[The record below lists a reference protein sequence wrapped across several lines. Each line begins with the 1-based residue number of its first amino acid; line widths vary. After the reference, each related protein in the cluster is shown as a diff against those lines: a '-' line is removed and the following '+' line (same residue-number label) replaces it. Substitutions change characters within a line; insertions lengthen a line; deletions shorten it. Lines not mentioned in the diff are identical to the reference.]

1 MNVSTAQDFLDVQVA
16 AADEHAAAAATSFPA
31 PDKLRS
37 RDIFRLAPRVW
48 PFIKPFK
55 RHLVYLAL
63 SAIPGLPGGLFALA
77 LLGVFFDSVGQG
89 KPLNKFQAW
98 MLHVPI
104 TADRHVILW
113 HACVFTG
120 VMTVVAIPYGIALLV
135 YGIWILQR
143 MTNQFRVDLYS
154 RLQELSLRFHSEE
167 KIGDAIFRMFQ
178 DSAAIPHIINGLIIQ
193 PLHIVPAVLVNLAV
207 LAAFDY
213 HVAAIAAALI
223 PLNLVIAAL
232 FAKPLRHAFLAERVA
247 TAQATTRIEETLAS
261 IKAVKAFGREASESE
276 LYALDNWESFVAAR
290 RARMLFV
297 VYRVIIS
304 TLRSLAYVGAIYFG
318 ALQVLHGGGAGAVR
332 AIFSLGVFQGA
343 LWIFGGAST
352 RVRNLTQV
360 WGALQDVG
368 IALSRVFEMMGK
380 LPEEKV
386 RSGSAIPSMPASEF
400 AFEDVSFSYDARSA
414 VLRAVTFHAKVGE
427 VTALAGPS
435 GSGKSTLI
443 ALMLRFFDPVA
454 GRIALDGHDIRD
466 LKLEDYRRM
475 ISVALQENPLFTAT
489 LRDNIV
495 YGRIDATEGEVLHAV
510 ARAGLAEFVRSLPA
524 GLDTVLGEKGA
535 KLSTG
540 QAQRIGLAR
549 AFLRNT
555 PILIL
560 DEPTS
565 ALDSVME
572 NLVMRGIREW
582 IDERPRE
589 RIVLL
594 ATHRRSTAALAD
606 RIYQIADGRVSEADE
621 SAFDHAR
628 IAEVSNG

>member
-1 MNVSTAQDFLDVQVA
+1 
-16 AADEHAAAAATSFPA
+16 
-31 PDKLRS
+31 
-37 RDIFRLAPRVW
+37 
-48 PFIKPFK
+48 
-55 RHLVYLAL
+55 
-63 SAIPGLPGGLFALA
+63 
-77 LLGVFFDSVGQG
+77 
-89 KPLNKFQAW
+89 
-98 MLHVPI
+98 
-104 TADRHVILW
+104 
-113 HACVFTG
+113 
-120 VMTVVAIPYGIALLV
+120 
-135 YGIWILQR
+135 
-143 MTNQFRVDLYS
+143 
-154 RLQELSLRFHSEE
+154 
-167 KIGDAIFRMFQ
+167 
-178 DSAAIPHIINGLIIQ
+178 
-193 PLHIVPAVLVNLAV
+193 V

-223 PLNLVIAAL
+223 PANFIVAAL
-232 FAKPLRHAFLAERVA
+232 FAKPLRRAFLAERVA

-276 LYALDNWESFVAAR
+276 LYAHDNWESFMAAR

-304 TLRSLAYVGAIYFG
+304 TLRSLAYVGAVYFG
-318 ALQVLHGGGAGAVR
+318 ALQVLHGGAAGAIR
-332 AIFSLGVFQGA
+332 AVFSLGVFQGA
-343 LWIFGGAST
+343 LWIFGGMST

-368 IALSRVFEMMGK
+368 IALSRVFEMMAK

-386 RSGSAIPSMPASEF
+386 RSGSIIPSAPAREF
-400 AFEDVSFSYDARSA
+400 AFDDVSFAYDTRST
-414 VLRAVTFHAKVGE
+414 VLEAASFRAKVGE
-427 VTALAGPS
+427 ITAIAGPS
-435 GSGKSTLI
+435 GAGKSTLI
-443 ALMLRFFDPVA
+443 ALMLRFFDPAV
-454 GRIALDGHDIRD
+454 GRIALDANDIRD
-466 LKLEDYRRM
+466 LKLENYRQM

-495 YGRIDATEGEVLHAV
+495 YGRIDATKDEILHAV
-510 ARAGLAEFVRSLPA
+510 ARAGLGEFVRSLPA

-621 SAFDHAR
+621 AAFGEPR
-628 IAEVSNG
+628 VAEVSNA

>member
-1 MNVSTAQDFLDVQVA
+1 MSLRGEQDFLDAQVA
-16 AADEHAAAAATSFPA
+16 AADEHAAAAATRFP
-31 PDKLRS
+31 PPEQLRS
-37 RDIFRLAPRVW
+37 RDIFRLLPRVW
-48 PFIKPFK
+48 PFIRPLK
-55 RHLVYLAL
+55 RHLIYLAL
-63 SAIPGLPGGLFALA
+63 AVVPGLPGGLFALA
-77 LLGVFFDSVGQG
+77 LLGVFFDAVGQG
-89 KPLNKFQAW
+89 QPLNPFQAW
-98 MLHVPI
+98 MLHLPL
-104 TADRHVILW
+104 TADRHLILW

-120 VMTVVAIPYGIALLV
+120 VMMLIAIPYALGLV
-135 YGIWILQR
+135 AYGIWILQR
-143 MTNQFRVDLYS
+143 MTNQFRVDLYT

-178 DSAAIPHIINGLIIQ
+178 DSAAIPHVINGLVIQ
-193 PLHIVPAVLVNLAV
+193 PLHAVPLVLVNLLV

-213 HVAAIAAALI
+213 HVAAIATLLI
-223 PLNLVIAAL
+223 PSNLIVAVL
-232 FAKPLRHAFLAERVA
+232 FAKPLRRAFLAERVA

-276 LYALDNWESFVAAR
+276 LYARDNWESFMAAR

-304 TLRSLAYVGAIYFG
+304 TMRSLAYVGAIYFG
-318 ALQVLHGGGAGAVR
+318 ALQVLHGGVAGAVR

-343 LWIFGGAST
+343 LWIFAGMSA
-352 RVRNLTQV
+352 RVRNLTHM
-360 WGALQDVG
+360 WGMLQDVG
-368 IALSRVFEMMGK
+368 VAVSRVFEMMAK

-386 RSGSAIPSMPASEF
+386 RSGNVIPPAPASQF
-400 AFEDVSFSYDARSA
+400 AFEDVSFSYDDRST
-414 VLRAVTFHAKVGE
+414 VLRGVSFEAKVGE
-427 VTALAGPS
+427 VTAIAGPS

-443 ALMLRFFDPVA
+443 ALMLRFFDPVT
-454 GRIALDGHDIRD
+454 GRVSLDGRDIRD
-466 LKLEDYRRM
+466 LKLESYRRM
-475 ISVALQENPLFTAT
+475 ISVALQENPLFTAS

-495 YGRIDATEGEVLHAV
+495 YGRIDATEEEILHAA
-510 ARAGLAEFVRSLPA
+510 ARAGLAGFVREQPA

-565 ALDSVME
+565 ALDSVNE

-606 RIYQIADGRVSEADE
+606 RIYQIAGGQVHRADDG
-621 SAFDHAR
+621 AFGEVR
-628 IAEVSNG
+628 IAEASNG

>member
-1 MNVSTAQDFLDVQVA
+1 MSISSEQDFLDAQVA
-16 AADEHAAAAATSFPA
+16 AADEHAAEAATAFPP

-48 PFIKPFK
+48 PFIRPFM

-63 SAIPGLPGGLFALA
+63 GVVPGLPGGLFALA
-77 LLGVFFDSVGQG
+77 LLGVFFDAVGQG
-89 KPLNKFQAW
+89 KPLNQFQAW
-98 MLHVPI
+98 MLHVPM
-104 TADRHVILW
+104 TADRHLILW

-120 VMTVVAIPYGIALLV
+120 VMMVIAIPYGIALV
-135 YGIWILQR
+135 AYGIWILQR
-143 MTNQFRVDLYS
+143 VTNQFRVDLYT

-178 DSAAIPHIINGLIIQ
+178 DSAAIPHVINGLIIM
-193 PLHIVPAVLVNLAV
+193 PLRTVPMVLVNIAV

-223 PLNLVIAAL
+223 PADLIIAWL
-232 FAKPLRHAFLAERVA
+232 FAKQLRRAFLAERIN
-247 TAQATTRIEETLAS
+247 TAQATTRIEETLAA

-276 LYALDNWESFVAAR
+276 LYAIDNWKSFMAAR

-304 TLRSLAYVGAIYFG
+304 TMRSLAYVGAIYFG
-318 ALQVLHGGGAGAVR
+318 ALQVLHGGGAGMISAV
-332 AIFSLGVFQGA
+332 FSLGVFQGA
-343 LWIFGGAST
+343 LWIFGGASG
-352 RVRNLTQV
+352 RVRNMAQM
-360 WGALQDVG
+360 WGTLQDVG
-368 IALSRVFEMMGK
+368 IALSRVFEMMAK

-386 RSGSAIPSMPASEF
+386 RSGSVIPPTPASELR
-400 AFEDVSFSYDARSA
+400 FEDVNFSYDARST
-414 VLRAVTFHAKVGE
+414 VLSGVSFHAKIGDI
-427 VTALAGPS
+427 TAIAGPS

-443 ALMLRFFDPVA
+443 ALMLRFFEPVA
-454 GRIALDGHDIRD
+454 GRITLDGHDIRD
-466 LKLEDYRRM
+466 LKLESYRRM

-489 LRDNIV
+489 LRDNIL
-495 YGRIDATEGEVLHAV
+495 YGRIDATEEEILYAV
-510 ARAGLAEFVRSLPA
+510 ARAGLAEFVLSLPA

-549 AFLRNT
+549 AFLLNA

-565 ALDSVME
+565 ALDSVTE

-606 RIYQIADGRVSEADE
+606 RIYQIADGRVSEADDT
-621 SAFDHAR
+621 AFHGVR

>member
-1 MNVSTAQDFLDVQVA
+1 LSISSEQFYLEAQLA
-16 AADEHAAAAATSFPA
+16 AADEHAAAAATAFPS
-31 PDKLRS
+31 PDQLRS
-37 RDIFRLAPRVW
+37 RDIFRLTPRVW
-48 PFIKPFK
+48 PFIRPFK

-63 SAIPGLPGGLFALA
+63 SVVPGLPGGLFALA
-77 LLGVFFDSVGQG
+77 LLGVFFDTVGQG

-98 MLHVPI
+98 MLHVPMS
-104 TADRHVILW
+104 ADRHVVLW
-113 HACVFTG
+113 HACIFTG
-120 VMTVVAIPYGIALLV
+120 LMLIVATPYALSLV
-135 YGIWILQR
+135 AYGIWILQR
-143 MTNQFRVDLYS
+143 MTNQFRVDLYT

-178 DSAAIPHIINGLIIQ
+178 DSAAIPHVINGLVIQ
-193 PLHIVPAVLVNLAV
+193 PLHAVPMVLVNIGV

-223 PLNLVIAAL
+223 PANFIVAGL
-232 FAKPLRHAFLAERVA
+232 FAAPLRRAFLAERVA

-261 IKAVKAFGREASESE
+261 IRAVKAFGREASESE
-276 LYALDNWESFVAAR
+276 LYAHDNWESFMAAR

-297 VYRVIIS
+297 VYRVVIS
-304 TLRSLAYVGAIYFG
+304 TLRSLAYIGAVYFG
-318 ALQVLHGGGAGAVR
+318 ALQVLHGGTAGAIR
-332 AIFSLGVFQGA
+332 AAFSLGVFQGA
-343 LWIFGGAST
+343 LWIFGGMST
-352 RVRNLTQV
+352 RVRNLTQI
-360 WGALQDVG
+360 WGSLQDVG
-368 IALSRVFEMMGK
+368 VALSRVFEMMAK

-386 RSGSAIPSMPASEF
+386 RSGRFVPSMPASDL
-400 AFEDVSFSYDARSA
+400 AFDNVGFSYDARAA
-414 VLRAVTFHAKVGE
+414 VLDRVSFRAKVGE
-427 VTALAGPS
+427 VTSIAGPS

-443 ALMLRFFDPVA
+443 ALMLRFFDPIK
-454 GRIALDGHDIRD
+454 GRIALDGHNIRD
-466 LKLEDYRRM
+466 LKLENYRQM

-495 YGRIDATEGEVLHAV
+495 YGRIDASQEEILHAV

-549 AFLRNT
+549 AFLRST

-565 ALDSVME
+565 ALDSVTE

-582 IDERPRE
+582 IDERPHE

-606 RIYQIADGRVSEADE
+606 RIYQIADGRVTVADE
-621 SAFDHAR
+621 SAFGETR
-628 IAEVSNG
+628 ITEVSNG

>member
-1 MNVSTAQDFLDVQVA
+1 MSNPAAQDFLEAQVA
-16 AADEHAAAAATSFPA
+16 AADAHAAAAATAFPA
-31 PDKLRS
+31 PDQLRS

-48 PFIKPFK
+48 PFIRPFK

-63 SAIPGLPGGLFALA
+63 GVLPGLPGGLFALA
-77 LLGVFFDSVGQG
+77 LLGVFFDAVGQG
-89 KPLNKFQAW
+89 KPLNQFQAW
-98 MLHVPI
+98 MLQVPM
-104 TADRHVILW
+104 TADRHLILW

-120 VMTVVAIPYGIALLV
+120 VAVIITAPYGLGLV
-135 YGIWILQR
+135 AYGIWILQR

-178 DSAAIPHIINGLIIQ
+178 DSAAIPHVINGLIIQ
-193 PLHIVPAVLVNLAV
+193 PLHSVPLVLVNLLV

-213 HVAAIAAALI
+213 HVAAIAAVLI
-223 PLNLVIAAL
+223 PANLIVAAL
-232 FAKPLRHAFLAERVA
+232 FAQPLRRAFLAERVA

-261 IKAVKAFGREASESE
+261 IKAVKAFGREAPESE
-276 LYALDNWESFVAAR
+276 LYAVDNWESFMAAR

-297 VYRVIIS
+297 IYRVIIS
-304 TLRSLAYVGAIYFG
+304 TIRSLAYVGAVYFG
-318 ALQVLHGGGAGAVR
+318 AQQVLHGGVSGAIRAV
-332 AIFSLGVFQGA
+332 FSLGAFQGA
-343 LWIFGGAST
+343 LWIFGSQSA
-352 RVRNLTQV
+352 RVRNLTRV

-368 IALSRVFEMMGK
+368 VALSRVFEMMAK

-386 RSGSAIPSMPASEF
+386 RSGNQIPPAPAREI
-400 AFEDVSFSYDARSA
+400 AFDNVTFSYDTRSTVLSA
-414 VLRAVTFHAKVGE
+414 VSFHAKVGE
-427 VTALAGPS
+427 ITAIAGPS

-454 GRIALDGHDIRD
+454 GHIALDDHDIRA
-466 LKLEDYRRM
+466 LKLENYRRM
-475 ISVALQENPLFTAT
+475 ISVALQENPLFTAS

-495 YGRIDATEGEVLHAV
+495 YGRIDATEEEILHAV

-524 GLDTVLGEKGA
+524 GLDTVLGEKGS

-549 AFLRNT
+549 AFLRDA

-589 RIVLL
+589 RIALL

-606 RIYQIADGRVSEADE
+606 RIYQIADGRVCEADE
-621 SAFDHAR
+621 NAFEVTR

>member
-1 MNVSTAQDFLDVQVA
+1 MSISSQQDFLDAQLA
-16 AADEHAAAAATSFPA
+16 AASEHAAEAATAFPE

-37 RDIFRLAPRVW
+37 RDIFRLVPRVW
-48 PFIKPFK
+48 PFIRPLK

-63 SAIPGLPGGLFALA
+63 GVVPGLPGGLFALA
-77 LLGVFFDSVGQG
+77 LLGVFFDAVGQG
-89 KPLNKFQAW
+89 KPLNQFQAW
-98 MLHVPI
+98 MLHVPM
-104 TADRHVILW
+104 TADRHIILW

-120 VMTVVAIPYGIALLV
+120 LMMMIAIPYGIALV
-135 YGIWILQR
+135 AYGIWILQR
-143 MTNQFRVDLYS
+143 MSNQFRVDLYT

-178 DSAAIPHIINGLIIQ
+178 DSGAIPHVINGLIIQ
-193 PLHIVPAVLVNLAV
+193 PLHVVPLVLVNIAL

-213 HVAAIAAALI
+213 HVAAIAATLI
-223 PLNLVIAAL
+223 PANLIIAWL
-232 FAKPLRHAFLAERVA
+232 FAKPLRRAFLAERVA

-276 LYALDNWESFVAAR
+276 LYALDNWASFMAAR

-318 ALQVLHGGGAGAVR
+318 ALQVLHGGVAGAIR
-332 AIFSLGVFQGA
+332 AAFSLGVFQGA
-343 LWIFGGAST
+343 LWIFGSLSV
-352 RVRNLTQV
+352 RVRNMTNI
-360 WGALQDVG
+360 WGTLQDVG
-368 IALSRVFEMMGK
+368 VALARVFEMMAK

-386 RSGSAIPSMPASEF
+386 RSGSVIPPAPASELRF
-400 AFEDVSFSYDARSA
+400 KEVNFSYDGRSTVLSA
-414 VLRAVTFHAKVGE
+414 VSFHAKVGE

-435 GSGKSTLI
+435 GAGKSTLI
-443 ALMLRFFDPVA
+443 ALMLRFFDPAA
-454 GRIALDGHDIRD
+454 GRISLDGHDVRD
-466 LKLEDYRRM
+466 LKLENYRQM

-495 YGRIDATEGEVLHAV
+495 YGRIDATEAEILQAV

-549 AFLRNT
+549 AFLRNA

-565 ALDSVME
+565 ALDSVTE
-572 NLVMRGIREW
+572 NFVMRGIREW
-582 IDERPRE
+582 IDERPRG

-606 RIYQIADGRVSEADE
+606 RIYQIADGRVSEADDT
-621 SAFDHAR
+621 AFDQAH
-628 IAEVSNG
+628 IAEASNG

>member
-1 MNVSTAQDFLDVQVA
+1 LSISIDQNSLDAQVA
-16 AADEHAAAAATSFPA
+16 AAGAHAAAAATAFPP
-31 PDKLRS
+31 PDKLRT

-48 PFIKPFK
+48 PFIRPFK
-55 RHLVYLAL
+55 RHLVYLGL
-63 SAIPGLPGGLFALA
+63 GVIPGLPGGLFALA
-77 LLGVFFDSVGQG
+77 LVGVFFDTVGQG
-89 KPLNKFQAW
+89 KPLNQFQAR
-98 MLHVPI
+98 MLFVPMN
-104 TADRHVILW
+104 ADRHIILW

-120 VMTVVAIPYGIALLV
+120 LMAIITTPYAIALV
-135 YGIWILQR
+135 AYGIWILQR
-143 MTNQFRVDLYS
+143 MTNQFRVDLYT

-167 KIGDAIFRMFQ
+167 KIGDAMFRMFQ
-178 DSAAIPHIINGLIIQ
+178 DSAAIPHVINGLIIQ
-193 PLHIVPAVLVNLAV
+193 PLHAVPLILVNIGV

-223 PLNLVIAAL
+223 PANFIVAAL
-232 FAKPLRHAFLAERVA
+232 FAKPLRRAFLAERVA

-276 LYALDNWESFVAAR
+276 LYAHDNWESFMAAR

-297 VYRVIIS
+297 IYRVIIS
-304 TLRSLAYVGAIYFG
+304 TLRSLAYVGAVYFG
-318 ALQVLHGGGAGAVR
+318 ALQVLHGGVAGAIR
-332 AIFSLGVFQGA
+332 AVFSLGVFQGA
-343 LWIFGGAST
+343 LWIFGGMST
-352 RVRNLTQV
+352 RARNLTQV

-368 IALSRVFEMMGK
+368 VALSRVFEMMAK

-386 RSGSAIPSMPASEF
+386 RSGSVIPSAPAREF
-400 AFEDVSFSYDARSA
+400 AFDDVSFSYDTRSA
-414 VLRAVTFHAKVGE
+414 VLEAANFRAKVGE
-427 VTALAGPS
+427 VTAIAGPS

-443 ALMLRFFDPVA
+443 ALMLRFFDPVV
-454 GRIALDGHDIRD
+454 GRIALDGDDIRD
-466 LKLEDYRRM
+466 LKLENYRQM

-495 YGRIDATEGEVLHAV
+495 YGRIDATREEILHAV
-510 ARAGLAEFVRSLPA
+510 ARAGLGEFVRSLPA
-524 GLDTVLGEKGA
+524 GLDTMLGEKGA

-621 SAFDHAR
+621 TAFGEPR
-628 IAEVSNG
+628 VAEVSNG

>member
-1 MNVSTAQDFLDVQVA
+1 LSSARPQEPLGAKVA
-16 AADEHAAAAATSFPA
+16 AADEHAAAAATAFPL
-31 PDKLRS
+31 PEQLRS

-48 PFIKPFK
+48 PFIQPFK
-55 RHLVYLAL
+55 QHLIYLAL
-63 SAIPGLPGGLFALA
+63 GVVPGLPGGLFALA
-77 LLGVFFDSVGQG
+77 LLGVFFDAVGQG

-98 MLHVPI
+98 MLHLPM
-104 TADRHVILW
+104 TADRHLILW

-120 VMTVVAIPYGIALLV
+120 VMVLITIPYGIGLV
-135 YGIWILQR
+135 AYGIWILQR
-143 MTNQFRVDLYS
+143 MTNQFRVDLYT

-178 DSAAIPHIINGLIIQ
+178 DSAAIPHVINGLIIE
-193 PLHIVPAVLVNLAV
+193 PLRAVPLVLVNLLV

-223 PLNLVIAAL
+223 PTNLIIGWI
-232 FAKPLRHAFLAERVA
+232 FAKPLRVAFLAERVA

-261 IKAVKAFGREASESE
+261 IKAVKTFGREASESD
-276 LYALDNWESFVAAR
+276 LYARDNWASFQAAR

-297 VYRVIIS
+297 TYRIIIS
-304 TLRSLAYVGAIYFG
+304 TLRSLAYAGAIYFG
-318 ALQVLHGGGAGAVR
+318 ALQVLHGGAAGAIR
-332 AIFSLGVFQGA
+332 AAFSLGVFQGA
-343 LWIFGGAST
+343 LWIFGGMSA
-352 RVRNLTQV
+352 RIRNMTQV
-360 WGALQDVG
+360 WGSLQDVG
-368 IALSRVFEMMGK
+368 VALSRVFEMMAK

-386 RSGSAIPSMPASEF
+386 RSGNVIPSTPADEF
-400 AFEDVSFSYDARSA
+400 MFDDVSFSYDAQSA
-414 VLRAVTFHAKVGE
+414 VLSAVSFRARVGE
-427 VTALAGPS
+427 ITAIAGPS
-435 GSGKSTLI
+435 GAGKSTLI
-443 ALMLRFFDPVA
+443 ALMLRFFDPTD

-466 LKLEDYRRM
+466 LKLEDYRGL

-489 LRDNIV
+489 LRENIA
-495 YGRIDATEGEVLHAV
+495 YGRIDATETEVLHAV
-510 ARAGLAEFVRSLPA
+510 ARAGLANFVRALPA

-549 AFLRNT
+549 AFLRNA

-565 ALDSVME
+565 ALDSVNE

-582 IDERPRE
+582 IGERPRE

-606 RIYQIADGRVSEADE
+606 RIYQIANGRVTAADE
-621 SAFDHAR
+621 TAFGEVR
-628 IAEVSNG
+628 GAEVSNG

>member
-1 MNVSTAQDFLDVQVA
+1 LSSSSEQEFFDAKVA
-16 AADEHAAAAATSFPA
+16 AADAHAAAAATAFP
-31 PDKLRS
+31 PPEELRS
-37 RDIFRLAPRVW
+37 RDIFRLLPRVW
-48 PFIKPFK
+48 PFILPFK
-55 RHLVYLAL
+55 RHLVYLGLAVV
-63 SAIPGLPGGLFALA
+63 PGLPAGLFALA
-77 LLGVFFDSVGQG
+77 LLGVFFDAVGGG
-89 KPLNKFQAW
+89 KPLNLFQAW
-98 MLHVPI
+98 MLHVPVN
-104 TADRHVILW
+104 ADRHLILW

-120 VMTVVAIPYGIALLV
+120 VAGLLITPYGFGLIG

-143 MTNQFRVDLYS
+143 MTNQFRVDLYT

-178 DSAAIPHIINGLIIQ
+178 DSAAIPHVINGLVIQ
-193 PLHIVPAVLVNLAV
+193 PLRVVPLVIVNIGVM
-207 LAAFDY
+207 AAFDY

-223 PLNLVIAAL
+223 PANFIIGAL
-232 FAKPLRHAFLAERVA
+232 FAKPLRRAFLAERVA

-276 LYALDNWESFVAAR
+276 LYSHDNWESFMAAR

-304 TLRSLAYVGAIYFG
+304 TLRSLAYVGAVYFG
-318 ALQVLHGGGAGAVR
+318 ALLVFHGGVSGAIRAV
-332 AIFSLGVFQGA
+332 FSLGVFQGA
-343 LWIFGGAST
+343 LWVFGTAT
-352 RVRNLTQV
+352 ARIRNTTQM
-360 WGALQDVG
+360 WGTLQDVG
-368 IALSRVFEMMGK
+368 IALSRVFEMMAK

-386 RSGSAIPSMPASEF
+386 RSGNAIPAAPAGEF
-400 AFEDVSFSYDARSA
+400 SFEQVSFSYDAKAA
-414 VLRAVTFHAKVGE
+414 VLSGVSFRAKVGE
-427 VTALAGPS
+427 ITALAGPS

-466 LKLEDYRRM
+466 LQLENYRRM

-489 LRDNIV
+489 LRENIV
-495 YGRIDATEGEVLHAV
+495 YGRIDATEKEILHAV
-510 ARAGLAEFVRSLPA
+510 TRAGLADFVRSLPA

-549 AFLRNT
+549 AFLRNA

-565 ALDSVME
+565 ALDSVNE
-572 NLVMRGIREW
+572 NLVMRGVRQW

-606 RIYQIADGRVSEADE
+606 RIYQIAEGRVSEADQR
-621 SAFDHAR
+621 AFEDAR
-628 IAEVSNG
+628 SAEVSNG